1 MTEQVARKSSR
12 GITGEHHQRKAPLM
26 MMDPGLECRAQ
37 VVLWRS
43 VVLFWLLLFAVAPK
57 NPLACFLED

>member
-26 MMDPGLECRAQ
+26 MMDPGLGCETLVTENAEAQDMRAEHKSSGGELMGEAKQ
-37 VVLWRS
+37 V
-43 VVLFWLLLFAVAPK
+43 
-57 NPLACFLED
+57 